1 MSALI
6 KSPKDFWTGVMFLCF
21 GGIAFAISRDYA
33 FGSAGRM
40 GPGYFPS
47 VLSCLL
53 MSFGALT
60 LLRGVRQHGAALG
73 AFAWKQAAIVLL
85 SIVAFGFML
94 PRAGLIIGLFV
105 LIFGSASASAHFRF
119 EWRATLLALGLLAF
133 CVLVFVKGLG
143 LPMPL
148 LGTWFGA

>member
-73 AFAWKQAAIVLL
+73 AFAWKQAAIGDFHGPALRRL
-85 SIVAFGFML
+85 E
-94 PRAGLIIGLFV
+94 AGGAP
-105 LIFGSASASAHFRF
+105 GAGESAGRCAS
-119 EWRATLLALGLLAF
+119 
-133 CVLVFVKGLG
+133 
-143 LPMPL
+143 
-148 LGTWFGA
+148 